1 MNLLI
6 VLSYVFFGSEFVLM
20 LVKRSKK
27 NPESKQGDKG
37 SLLILWVTIP
47 VVLAAGFYSANLKIL
62 LLPYSIFMYA
72 GILIFVSGFILRWS
86 AIFQLKKAFTVDVAV
101 NEEHLL
107 KTDGLYKIIRHPSYT
122 GLIMIL
128 TGLSIAMS
136 NLVSIVVIT
145 LPFFITISY
154 RIKVE
159 EKLLTDR
166 FGDVYEK
173 YKSGTK
179 KIIPYLY

>member
-1 MNLLI
+1 
-6 VLSYVFFGSEFVLM
+6 
-20 LVKRSKK
+20 
-27 NPESKQGDKG
+27 
-37 SLLILWVTIP
+37 
-47 VVLAAGFYSANLKIL
+47 
-62 LLPYSIFMYA
+62 
-72 GILIFVSGFILRWS
+72 
-86 AIFQLKKAFTVDVAV
+86 
-101 NEEHLL
+101 
-107 KTDGLYKIIRHPSYT
+107 
-122 GLIMIL
+122 MIL
-128 TGLSIAMS
+128 SGLSIAMS

-145 LPFFITISY
+145 LPFFIAISY